1 MAYLYKKVFNGRTYW
16 YLREVHR
23 VRGKVKVKWQKYL
36 GTADTILAKLEKAKA
51 LGKPAK
57 LRTESFG
64 GVFLAHVLEEELDT
78 IGIIDSIIPRGKN
91 ETGPSVGEYF
101 FYAWANRMIDPKSK
115 RALRDWYRKTAIQQ
129 LRPVDLDQL
138 TSERYWDKWNR
149 VSEQEIELIAK
160 KFFERLWSKHKMGVE
175 CVLFDTTNYY
185 TYMASKTDSELSLR
199 GYNKSG
205 KHHLRQIGLGLL
217 IDRKSSLPLYYTV
230 YPGNLHDSKLFHRV
244 IDEIFGV
251 IMGFNRPGKELTVVF
266 DKGMNSK
273 ENIAFIDGRKEIHFI
288 TTYSTYFAEALASID
303 PKHFDDLDIPK
314 NRRLKASGRAD
325 DQIKAF
331 RSTLTLWDRER
342 TAVVTF
348 NPATMRKKLYE
359 FTRKMD
365 QLRSALLEL
374 RRKYRRGECKS
385 KTKIISRYLKLCQ
398 SLHIS
403 DRYYKL
409 YFENGKM
416 RFRKNRMEIESAKAL
431 MGKNIVITDNHDWT
445 TEEIVLTSLNRSL
458 IEQQFRVSKSHC
470 HVRVNPMYHWTDS
483 KIRCHILTCVIALS
497 CLRLLELKLG
507 GDFSSR
513 TIIEEMQNLDSVLIW
528 HKGSKKPRVQIEEP
542 DEIQAK
548 ILRALGYKI
557 ENGSVL
563 QL

>member
-1 MAYLYKKVFNGRTYW
+1 M
-16 YLREVHR
+16 
-23 VRGKVKVKWQKYL
+23 
-36 GTADTILAKLEKAKA
+36 
-51 LGKPAK
+51 
-57 LRTESFG
+57 
-64 GVFLAHVLEEELDT
+64 
-78 IGIIDSIIPRGKN
+78 
-91 ETGPSVGEYF
+91 
-101 FYAWANRMIDPKSK
+101 
-115 RALRDWYRKTAIQQ
+115 
-129 LRPVDLDQL
+129 
-138 TSERYWDKWNR
+138 
-149 VSEQEIELIAK
+149 
-160 KFFERLWSKHKMGVE
+160 
-175 CVLFDTTNYY
+175 
-185 TYMASKTDSELSLR
+185 
-199 GYNKSG
+199 
-205 KHHLRQIGLGLL
+205 
-217 IDRKSSLPLYYTV
+217 
-230 YPGNLHDSKLFHRV
+230 
-244 IDEIFGV
+244 
-251 IMGFNRPGKELTVVF
+251 
-266 DKGMNSK
+266 
-273 ENIAFIDGRKEIHFI
+273 
-288 TTYSTYFAEALASID
+288 ASID

-348 NPATMRKKLYE
+348 NPATMRKKLFE

-385 KTKIISRYLKLCQ
+385 KTKIISRYQKLCQ

-542 DEIQAK
+542 DENQAK